1 MQKLPKSVLVI
12 EDDPSVAF
20 TIKETLIAEGFA
32 VTCAASGADAA
43 KLLESAPV
51 DLAIV
56 DLNLPDVSG
65 FDLLKGMSA
74 DREFGVIVLSA
85 RTQTVDVVLGL
96 ELGADDYITKPFE
109 PREFVARVR
118 RVLRQIARVKE
129 RRPEPVRGLQFSG
142 WSYDPNTNQ
151 VSHLGGRVEK
161 LTAQEARLLDV
172 FVEHPNII
180 LSRDRLLEFL
190 HPANSDAPFDRSIDV
205 TVTRLRRKV
214 ETNARHPRFIKTVH
228 GNGYLF
234 DPKGE

>member
-12 EDDPSVAF
+12 EDDPDVAF
-20 TIKETLIAEGFA
+20 SIKETLIAEGFA
-32 VTCAASGADAA
+32 VTCTASGAEAA
-43 KLLESAPV
+43 KLIGCAPIDLAVV
-51 DLAIV
+51 DLC
-56 DLNLPDVSG
+56 LPDISG

-85 RTQTVDVVLGL
+85 RAQTVDIVLGL
-96 ELGADDYITKPFE
+96 ELGADDYVTKPFE

-118 RVLRQIARVKE
+118 RVLRQFARVKE
-129 RRPEPVRGLQFSG
+129 RRPEPVRGVRFPG
-142 WSYDPNTNQ
+142 WSYDANANR
-151 VSHLGGRVEK
+151 VAHIGGRVEK
-161 LTAQEARLLDV
+161 LTTQEARLLHI
-172 FVEHPNII
+172 FIEHPNMI

-190 HPANSDAPFDRSIDV
+190 HPVNSDTPFDRSIDV

-214 ETNARHPRFIKTVH
+214 EMNARHPRFIKTVH